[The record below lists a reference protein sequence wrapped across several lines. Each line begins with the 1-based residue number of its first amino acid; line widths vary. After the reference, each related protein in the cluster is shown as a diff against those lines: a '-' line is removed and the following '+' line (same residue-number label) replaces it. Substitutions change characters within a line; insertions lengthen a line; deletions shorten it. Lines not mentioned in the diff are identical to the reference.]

1 MKQPSITCLLV
12 DDDVDEHEIFHLA
25 LHALTSD
32 AELRS
37 AMDAQAAMQQL
48 HGSGLR
54 LPDYIFL
61 DLNMPRL
68 DGMELLRMIK
78 QEASAVQAIPV
89 IMYSTSSSQRDIDR
103 CLAAGADRFV
113 TKPGTLTELKE
124 ILNNIFGRL

>member
-1 MKQPSITCLLV
+1 MKQPSVTCLLV
-12 DDDVDEHEIFHLA
+12 DDDVDEHEIFLLA
-25 LHALTSD
+25 LSALVGD

-48 HGSGLR
+48 RGGGLH

-78 QEASAVQAIPV
+78 EEERVQSIPV
-89 IMYSTSSSQRDIDR
+89 IIYSTSSSQRDIDR